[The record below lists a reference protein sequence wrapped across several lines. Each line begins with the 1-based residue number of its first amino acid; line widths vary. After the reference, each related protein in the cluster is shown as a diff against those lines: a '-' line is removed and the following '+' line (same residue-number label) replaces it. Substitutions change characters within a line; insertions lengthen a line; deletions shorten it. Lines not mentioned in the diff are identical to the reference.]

1 MIFGFGLTQLGM
13 LWWLAAAAAPLLIHL
28 LFRRRY
34 REVPWAAVAYLL
46 AALQKSS
53 RRLRAEQWILLAIRT
68 AIIVCVVVAVAGPY
82 WELLGGAPAIGQPV
96 HKILVIDGSY
106 SMGYKPA
113 DKSRFE
119 LAKQFARDIVGR
131 SSQGDGFSLVLMSAP
146 PRVVVGTPAFVSD
159 DVRTAL
165 AQIGSASAGD
175 DTTDA
180 RRKAD
185 EDDLVKD
192 IRDLEL
198 PHGGGNLAETRT

>member
-34 REVPWAAVAYLL
+34 REVPWAAVDYLL

-82 WELLGGAPAIGQPV
+82 WELLGGTPAIGQPV

-113 DKSRFE
+113 EKSRFE
-119 LAKQFARDIVGR
+119 LAKQFARDIIGR

-165 AQIGSASAGD
+165 AQISSRFG
-175 DTTDA
+175 
-180 RRKAD
+180 RR
-185 EDDLVKD
+185 
-192 IRDLEL
+192 R
-198 PHGGGNLAETRT
+198 HGRRPAQGG